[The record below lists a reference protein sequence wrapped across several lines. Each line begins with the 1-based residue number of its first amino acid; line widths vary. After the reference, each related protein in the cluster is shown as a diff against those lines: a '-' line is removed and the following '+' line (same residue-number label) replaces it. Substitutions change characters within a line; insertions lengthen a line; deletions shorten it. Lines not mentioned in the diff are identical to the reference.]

1 MGLRATRLACGAVW
15 VIDLDGVV
23 WLGDDPI
30 PGAADA
36 VARLR
41 GVGQRVVFA
50 TNNSFAKLE
59 EHESKLDS
67 LGIPATGD
75 VVTSAIAAA
84 GLVDQGE
91 RVLVCG
97 GPGIAEA
104 AQRRGADVVTAE
116 SAVDTWR
123 ETSSEAPGTTHRV
136 DVVLAGFHRDFDY
149 ERLRVAAQAVMQGA
163 RLIATNDD
171 ATYPTP
177 DGPIPGGGAI
187 VAAIS
192 YATDVAP
199 IVAGKPHTPM
209 ADLIRAQE
217 RSDVNSGDAADAG
230 DGIGNTVGWAAQ
242 DDDSAVSC
250 VVVGD
255 RPETDGALAAALG
268 YRYGLVLS
276 GVTTAADL
284 PIEPEPDM
292 VAADLASLVDRAF
305 GRATSRPRLRRSR

>member
-1 MGLRATRLACGAVW
+1 VW

-23 WLGDDPI
+23 WLGDEPI

-41 GVGQRVVFA
+41 ALGQRVVFA
-50 TNNSFAKLE
+50 TNNSFARLE
-59 EHESKLDS
+59 EHESKLEHF
-67 LGIPATGD
+67 GIPATGD
-75 VVTSAIAAA
+75 VVTSAMAAA
-84 GLVDQGE
+84 QLVDPGE

-97 GPGIAEA
+97 GPGVAEA
-104 AQRRGADVVTAE
+104 AQRRGAEVVTAGSE
-116 SAVDTWR
+116 VDALRDSAGNPAGSLD
-123 ETSSEAPGTTHRV
+123 RV

-177 DGPIPGGGAI
+177 HGPIPGGGAI

-192 YATDVAP
+192 YAADVAP

-217 RSDVNSGDAADAG
+217 TGQG
-230 DGIGNTVGWAAQ
+230 DGGEAPGPTEGVVARVEPTAES
-242 DDDSAVSC
+242 DDSAVST

-255 RPETDGALAAALG
+255 RPETDGALAVALG
-268 YRYGLVLS
+268 YRYALVLS
-276 GVTTAADL
+276 GVTSAEDL
-284 PIEPEPDM
+284 PVEPSPDM
-292 VAADLASLVDRAF
+292 VAADLASLVDAAY
-305 GRATSRPRLRRSR
+305 GRARSRPRLRRSR